1 MAKPLTGYKT
11 ERRETE
17 DPNNKHKKK
26 VDYVS
31 VACPCYIKDELS
43 PEALFYAGML
53 DPFLE
58 AATKHGYEVEVIDG
72 RDPNPMKLVPDLDKI
87 PENMRYKQDD
97 ALQAIMANDKGIIH
111 CGVGFGKSWLMSNLC
126 LIYPTAKI
134 VIVTAAKSLVEQTY
148 KGLVDLLGKNE
159 VGLIRGGTPSTEENK
174 RVVVSTCASVMRAP
188 LKNCD
193 FLFFDEVHNVGFN
206 RVFDNLVQNLG
217 PARCFG
223 FSASLTRG
231 DGAMDAI
238 RSLFGIVIAEC
249 TYQEAADHGMVTPM
263 HAFMPTFTPTNITEQ
278 LRTPSENKVAAERH
292 NYWRNT
298 ERNRWIADQAA
309 RAAAEFPNEQMLITV
324 KTLEHALILHQMP
337 QLSDWQIIY
346 SGSIPAPEKRVAM
359 HTADTAPQQVHARDT
374 RTNEIRIYDLASSGG
389 MCGYVSGDVYMDMLD
404 AMRYLVDIR
413 TEEPVARIELLPVK
427 IAGIDVSQFKR
438 TPKQVSEMVSK
449 FASGEIR
456 LAIATS
462 MIKEGGNFP
471 QLSHI
476 FRADGSTSEVINTQF
491 PGRASRLFS
500 AKSDAII
507 IDPYDNWN
515 KWVRGRAEARK
526 KLYRKQGWLVE

>member
-1 MAKPLTGYKT
+1 
-11 ERRETE
+11 
-17 DPNNKHKKK
+17 
-26 VDYVS
+26 
-31 VACPCYIKDELS
+31 
-43 PEALFYAGML
+43 
-53 DPFLE
+53 
-58 AATKHGYEVEVIDG
+58 
-72 RDPNPMKLVPDLDKI
+72 
-87 PENMRYKQDD
+87 
-97 ALQAIMANDKGIIH
+97 
-111 CGVGFGKSWLMSNLC
+111 MS
-126 LIYPTAKI
+126 
-134 VIVTAAKSLVEQTY
+134 
-148 KGLVDLLGKNE
+148 
-159 VGLIRGGTPSTEENK
+159 
-174 RVVVSTCASVMRAP
+174 
-188 LKNCD
+188 
-193 FLFFDEVHNVGFN
+193 
-206 RVFDNLVQNLG
+206 
-217 PARCFG
+217 
-223 FSASLTRG
+223 
-231 DGAMDAI
+231 
-238 RSLFGIVIAEC
+238 
-249 TYQEAADHGMVTPM
+249 
-263 HAFMPTFTPTNITEQ
+263 
-278 LRTPSENKVAAERH
+278 AERH
-292 NYWRNT
+292 NSWRNT

-346 SGSIPAPEKRVAM
+346 SGSIPTPEKRVAM
-359 HTADTAPQQVHARDT
+359 HTVDTAPQQVHARDT
-374 RTNEIRIYDLASSGG
+374 RTNEIRIYDLVSSGG

-500 AKSDAII
+500 A
-507 IDPYDNWN
+507 
-515 KWVRGRAEARK
+515 
-526 KLYRKQGWLVE
+526 